1 MNTINTHI
9 ETSEI
14 LQSNIQHN
22 QLLHMTVKE
31 VQRHNIISQ
40 AVEKRISEETASK
53 KLDLGIRQIQRL
65 KQSFRKE

>member
-53 KLDLGIRQIQRL
+53 KLDLGIRKIQRL